1 MTLLNVICWFV
12 YGAIGRVWFG
22 ADDLPKILQ
31 NRGVQTA
38 FMLCGLFAIY
48 CPYPFSRLGMI
59 LAVAVSCWIQFQYF
73 SRGHGVV
80 IDVGD
85 DKDVTTDEVE
95 RYNDRWYAKACNWL
109 FDKVF
114 KKPDKKYGFLYD
126 FIYLTLRYTCPMLLM
141 AILEWHYILVG
152 ISIPFIYTA
161 SNKLQQEE
169 SWIFSVDRWWWR
181 RGWSLAEI
189 LTGGI
194 TYAAC
199 YELKFGW
206 LNSYLGV

>member
-1 MTLLNVICWFV
+1 MNLLNVIYWFI

-38 FMLCGLFAIY
+38 YMLIGLMAIY
-48 CPYPFSRLGMI
+48 CQNQTVWYGVLLGI
-59 LAVAVSCWIQFQYF
+59 IISCWIQFQYF
-73 SRGHGVV
+73 SRGHGIA

-85 DKDVTTDEVE
+85 DKDVTPDEIK
-95 RYNDRWYAKACNWL
+95 RYDERWYSKVCNWL

-114 KKPDKKYGFLYD
+114 KKSGRRFGFLYD
-126 FIYLTLRYTCPMLLM
+126 FIYLTLRYGCPMLVM
-141 AILEWHYILVG
+141 SILEWHYALVG

-169 SWIFSVDRWWWR
+169 PWVFGVDRWWWS
-181 RGWSLAEI
+181 RGWSLAEM